1 MAHLTREA
9 KESIIARALS
19 GSDISL
25 QQIAEE
31 SNVSYSTLQRWLS
44 RAREGLP
51 LNNRRRGSPLLKG
64 QGQTPP
70 LQHLLATARL
80 DELAVGVYCR
90 EQGIHSFQLKQWQ
103 DELMKHGNNKNTS
116 PKKSAELNELRNEVK
131 RLKKD
136 LNRKDKALAETS
148 ALLVLKKKAN
158 LIWGDLG
165 DD

>member
-1 MAHLTREA
+1 MAHLALEA
-9 KESIIARALS
+9 KKLIVARALS
-19 GSDISL
+19 RSDISL

-31 SNVSYSTLQRWLS
+31 SNVGYSTLQRWLS
-44 RAREGLP
+44 QIRKGLP
-51 LNNRRRGSPLLKG
+51 LNSRRCDSPLKG
-64 QGQTPP
+64 HGQTPP

-80 DELAVGVYCR
+80 DEQAVGVYCR

-103 DELMKHGNNKNTS
+103 NELMKHSDNKNTS
-116 PKKSAELNELRNEVK
+116 AKESAELKELRNEVK

-148 ALLVLKKKAN
+148 ALLVLKKKAD